1 MKLHPMSKLP
11 VLLVLGKLG
20 FPWEI
25 VDLINSNQLTLIL
38 HTQTDLPISL
48 YSDAILQIVEEKS
61 YMIPN
66 IGIPWFVWIQSDD
79 PSLSL
84 EAYNV
89 GARAVFPRETPPQVI
104 IQTILRTLN
113 ELHPMHTRSLE
124 IIQRQYHRGDLLF
137 FEEDTVLEVING
149 VLATTMIHQ
158 DGAEV
163 LLGLSGPGQLL
174 ITHPADNCHIQILAH
189 TDALVSIS
197 NWDIAQHQI
206 DFSKKLR
213 ARLQQMEGWAAMQA
227 RPYLDQRILGIMGL
241 LAGQFGIT
249 FEQGIKIDVRI
260 THIQLANAV
269 GATRSSITRVLGELR
284 ATDKLIT
291 IGKANSERFCLR
303 EPAPK
308 GHS

>member
-1 MKLHPMSKLP
+1 MNTPPILLIFGDLNIFCKVFDGPFLKNFTLVLHPCETLP
-11 VLLVLGKLG
+11 
-20 FPWEI
+20 PTI
-25 VDLINSNQLTLIL
+25 RP
-38 HTQTDLPISL
+38 H
-48 YSDAILQIVEEKS
+48 AILQIIDAKTVS
-61 YMIPN
+61 HPITDL
-66 IGIPWFVWIQSDD
+66 PWFAWIQSDD
-79 PSLSL
+79 HSLL
-84 EAYNV
+84 LDAYQA
-89 GARAVFPRETPPQVI
+89 GARAVFPRETPPQALA
-104 IQTILRTLN
+104 QTILRTLN
-113 ELHPMHTRSLE
+113 ELRPMHTRAQES
-124 IIQRQYHRGDLLF
+124 IQRQYHRGDLIF

-197 NWDIAQHQI
+197 NWDTAQHQI

-241 LAGQFGIT
+241 LAVQFGVACD
-249 FEQGIKIDVRI
+249 QGIMIDVRI

-291 IGKANSERFCLR
+291 IGKANNERFCLR
-303 EPAPK
+303 ESAPNS
-308 GHS
+308 HY

>member
-1 MKLHPMSKLP
+1 MSNLP
-11 VLLVLGKLG
+11 ILLVLGKPEFS
-20 FPWEI
+20 FPI
-25 VDLINSNQLTLIL
+25 IDFLKSNQFTLMFHPL
-38 HTQTDLPISL
+38 KNMPESL
-48 YSDAILQIVEEKS
+48 SADAILQIIDNNSFLHLNTKLPLFAWVQ
-61 YMIPN
+61 
-66 IGIPWFVWIQSDD
+66 FDD
-79 PSLSL
+79 PSLSS
-84 EAYNV
+84 EAYLA
-89 GARAVFPRETPPQVI
+89 GARAVFHSETPPQVI
-104 IQTILRTLN
+104 IQTILRTLT
-113 ELHPMHTRSLE
+113 ELRPMHTRSQE
-124 IIQRQYHRGDLLF
+124 SIQRQYHRGDLIF

-149 VLATTMIHQ
+149 ILATTMIHQ

-227 RPYLDQRILGIMGL
+227 RLYLDQRILGIMGL
-241 LAGQFGIT
+241 LAGQFGIACDH
-249 FEQGIKIDVRI
+249 GIMIDVRI
-260 THIQLANAV
+260 THSQLANSV

-291 IGKANSERFCLR
+291 IGKANNERFCLR
-303 EPAPK
+303 EPVPK